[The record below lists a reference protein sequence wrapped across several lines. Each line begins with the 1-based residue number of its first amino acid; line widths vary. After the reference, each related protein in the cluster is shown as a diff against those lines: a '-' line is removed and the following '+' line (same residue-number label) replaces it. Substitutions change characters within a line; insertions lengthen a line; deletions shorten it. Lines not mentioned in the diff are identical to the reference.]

1 MFTFTDGDLV
11 LIPGLVALL
20 PAAPL
25 AAWIA
30 RRGRDRRWT
39 LMALLALGHATAV
52 VAMTVF
58 PIPIS
63 GQEFYRQTRGM
74 SGDNVIPFA
83 TIADQLANL
92 SFSTIRQL
100 SGNLLLLTPF
110 GVYGPELWP
119 RLRDPRRFLLVAMAL
134 GVGVELTQYAGSLI
148 EGFSYRITDVDDAI
162 MNAAGAL
169 AAWGLWRGLAGRSG
183 IAAILAAHGIKSAAW
198 QPTGSLSS
206 PPR

>member
-1 MFTFTDGDLV
+1 MFTITDGLLT
-11 LIPGLVALL
+11 LIPGIVVFL
-20 PAAPL
+20 PAIPIAV
-25 AAWIA
+25 WIL
-30 RRGRDRRWT
+30 RRGGEVAWT
-39 LMALLALGHATAV
+39 LMALLALIHVTLV
-52 VAMTVF
+52 VALTIF
-58 PIPIS
+58 PIPIG

-83 TIADQLANL
+83 TITDQLASL
-92 SFSTIRQL
+92 SFNTIRQL

-119 RLRDPRRFLLVAMAL
+119 RLRDWRRFLIVAMAI
-134 GVGVELTQYAGSLI
+134 GVSVELTQYAGSLI

-169 AAWGLWRGLAGRSG
+169 AAWAIWRGLVERGVL
-183 IAAILAAHGIKSAAW
+183 AAILTAHGIESAAW
-198 QPTGSLSS
+198 RPTRSLSS